1 LFDKGRFRNEF
12 STCVDESIPAKSTT
26 IEFNFPTS
34 PNYENSTKFI
44 IPGRRENSSPARISV
59 ETLTEPGVHGSRPGI
74 SVETQTSGLEENP
87 RTSDTCIKTA
97 DSKHISE
104 ASILVADLGKQ
115 LILTESK
122 ISEPFIV
129 YTPTYTSRT
138 SPPKDLTATPL
149 PGQVGEKPKKNDKE
163 DFEDLKN
170 KETISTEGYTADKLT
185 SHHFNTQGT
194 YINNTHKYTGSE
206 KIFS

>member
-1 LFDKGRFRNEF
+1 MKKKNLFINSSLIELFDKGRFRNEF
-12 STCVDESIPAKSTT
+12 STSVDESIPAKSTT

-44 IPGRRENSSPARISV
+44 IPGRREDTKPARISV
-59 ETLTEPGVHGSRPGI
+59 ETLTEPGVHGSRPGV

-87 RTSDTCIKTA
+87 RTSETCIKTA

-122 ISEPFIV
+122 ISEPLV

-138 SPPKDLTATPL
+138 VPPKDRTATTFSAE
-149 PGQVGEKPKKNDKE
+149 GGERPKKNDKE

-170 KETISTEGYTADKLT
+170 KETISTEGFAADKLT
-185 SHHFNTQGT
+185 YHHLKTQG
-194 YINNTHKYTGSE
+194 I
-206 KIFS
+206 